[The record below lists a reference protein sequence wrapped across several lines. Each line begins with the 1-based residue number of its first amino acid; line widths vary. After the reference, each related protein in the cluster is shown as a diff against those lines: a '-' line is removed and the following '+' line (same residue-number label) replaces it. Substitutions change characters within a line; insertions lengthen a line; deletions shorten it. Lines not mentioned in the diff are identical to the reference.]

1 MYQIRQGVFETN
13 SSSTHSLCICTKKEY
28 EDFKDGKLSF
38 NHYRDRLEDC
48 NIPSNYMNRAKEY
61 YEKNKTR
68 FMLDWDNLSPEDQK
82 NYMIN
87 EFDRSYKGDG
97 IFKDNRTFEQFKDG
111 FDGLESY
118 TRFFTSPSGDEMV
131 AFGVYGY
138 DG

>member
-87 EFDRSYKGDG
+87 EFDGSYRGDG
-97 IFKDNRTFEQFKDG
+97 IFKDNCTFEQFKDG

-118 TRFFTSPSGDEMV
+118 TRFFTSPSGDKMV

>member
-13 SSSTHSLCICTKKEY
+13 SSSTHSLCICTQKEY
-28 EDFKDGKLSF
+28 EDFKDVKLSF

-87 EFDRSYKGDG
+87 EFDGSYEGDE
-97 IFKDNRTFEQFKDG
+97 IFKDNCTFEQFKDG

-138 DG
+138 EG

>member
-28 EDFKDGKLSF
+28 EDFKDGKLSY
-38 NHYRDRLEDC
+38 NYYGDRLEDC

-87 EFDRSYKGDG
+87 EFDESYKGDG
-97 IFKDNRTFEQFKDG
+97 IFKYNYTFEQFKNS

>member
-61 YEKNKTR
+61 YAKNKPR
-68 FMLDWDNLSPEDQK
+68 FMLAQT
-82 NYMIN
+82 
-87 EFDRSYKGDG
+87 
-97 IFKDNRTFEQFKDG
+97 IFRPKTKK
-111 FDGLESY
+111 L
-118 TRFFTSPSGDEMV
+118 T
-131 AFGVYGY
+131 
-138 DG
+138 

>member
-87 EFDRSYKGDG
+87 EFDGSYKGDG
-97 IFKDNRTFEQFKDG
+97 IFKDNCTFERFKNG

-118 TRFFTSPSGDEMV
+118 ARFFTSPSGDEMV

-138 DG
+138 EG